1 MVYVVK
7 NGHKIFLSCFI
18 QMKKD
23 SWSKTIGTSSNM
35 QRPNYSLLNWPIGGG
50 WRGAGYHSTDTDAAA
65 SNEWVSEN
73 EKWYVFSIGPG
84 VENSA
89 GEVEAGAQGVWS
101 LVVGRNQK
109 EDGRKLFELT
119 MKDPV

>member
-1 MVYVVK
+1 M
-7 NGHKIFLSCFI
+7 
-18 QMKKD
+18 
-23 SWSKTIGTSSNM
+23 
-35 QRPNYSLLNWPIGGG
+35 
-50 WRGAGYHSTDTDAAA
+50 
-65 SNEWVSEN
+65 
-73 EKWYVFSIGPG
+73 FSIGPG

-89 GEVEAGAQGVWS
+89 GEDEAGGQGVWS

>member
-1 MVYVVK
+1 
-7 NGHKIFLSCFI
+7 
-18 QMKKD
+18 MKKD